1 MKEELITLLNS
12 YAAARCSGDTLL
24 QQFAT
29 GQLQAFLEQVEL
41 TKTTPA
47 AEDTANG

>member
-24 QQFAT
+24 QQFAA
-29 GQLQAFLEQVEL
+29 GQLKAFLEQVEL
-41 TKTTPA
+41 TRITPA
-47 AEDTANG
+47 TEDTTND

>member
-41 TKTTPA
+41 TN
-47 AEDTANG
+47 AEDTAND